1 MTEVTAVFD
10 IFVFVLFSLL
20 LTFSVIAHIAVD
32 ITIFYFVHMVANVT
46 IIIVHF
52 CQKLLAL

>member
-52 CQKLLAL
+52 C